1 MLGQE
6 GAFPNT
12 PPKAGSITLSELDCK
27 SCFQRSW
34 GPSIVLV
41 CFRSLHLRAG
51 MEILD
56 AAAQPQRPSP
66 WSSLHTALKLLWSLE
81 VTSLQ
86 KVRSLSTMHLSAHW
100 PWFLR
105 SQSLCGWN
113 GVILSPVHFV
123 IIPVTVN
130 CGVFSRVVAQV
141 ASWLGT
147 TLAFTELLRATRV
160 IVKCNFTCG
169 TPDTGDH
176 S

>member
-27 SCFQRSW
+27 TCFQR
-34 GPSIVLV
+34 SIVLV

-100 PWFLR
+100 PWFYAA
-105 SQSLCGWN
+105 N
-113 GVILSPVHFV
+113 HFV
-123 IIPVTVN
+123 VEMVSFSVQSTLLKYQLQLTVEYL
-130 CGVFSRVVAQV
+130 V
-141 ASWLGT
+141 
-147 TLAFTELLRATRV
+147 ELLHRLHPGSV
-160 IVKCNFTCG
+160 
-169 TPDTGDH
+169 PHWH
-176 S
+176 SLSSWERPV